1 MTGGRLLDV
10 ALLQL
15 RAFGLADH
23 EAAWAELLRRI
34 DEAATSA
41 DGPPPGLIVA
51 PEASYPAYYLH
62 SRAAYEAAGVLA
74 DGEVEATLAARA
86 ARHGTTIVVG
96 LVQRTLGG
104 KLRNQAVCFGPSGE
118 VLTRTAKRFLWHFD
132 TEWFEAGW
140 FEPGEDAAV
149 VEIGGGRAGVFVCA
163 DGRLPEI
170 PRALVAAGAE
180 LLIDPTAWV
189 SSGRDPAAL
198 SNPQVDYMLAAR
210 AIENGAWVVAA
221 DKVGVEAGT
230 IVYAGRSGVVDPAGR
245 WRVQAPSDAPGI
257 IRSSINLDE
266 VRGAPVPRRPELY
279 SGAAIA
285 GEDSPAARMTHE
297 PIAVAA
303 SEVRLAAAALAVQPS
318 AVGLMEQVR
327 AMATT
332 LATQGA
338 QLLVLPDLAGA
349 DPHALSQQELLPQ
362 LAALSAETGVMLAV
376 TLAERPARGDGDEER
391 AYKSLLLLDGGQ
403 LLCAYR
409 QAHLDT
415 GEQAAG
421 FAPGEA
427 PPPLIDTRLGRLGL
441 LAGRDALAP
450 EPARALKLAGAEV
463 LVWCASP
470 LTDAVEDAVRVIA
483 RTRAAENRIY
493 VVASAGPDRAG
504 GAYIVEPSGAVAA
517 ESLAGEAMAV
527 AADANRA
534 LTRRHRMAPRT
545 DPILAHRP
553 EAFPDLFGR
562 LRGDTA

>member
-1 MTGGRLLDV
+1 MLDV

-34 DEAATSA
+34 DEAATPA

-74 DGEVEATLAARA
+74 DGEVEATLAERA
-86 ARHGTTIVVG
+86 ARHGATIVVG
-96 LVQRTLGG
+96 LVQRTPAG
-104 KLRNQAVCFGPSGE
+104 KLRNQAVSFGPSGE

-132 TEWFEAGW
+132 TEWFEAG
-140 FEPGEDAAV
+140 EDASV
-149 VEIGGGRAGVFVCA
+149 VEVGGGRAGVFVCA

-170 PRALVAAGAE
+170 PRALAAAGAE

-189 SSGRDPAAL
+189 SSGRDAAAL

-245 WRVQAPSDAPGI
+245 WRVQAPSDAAGI
-257 IRSSINLDE
+257 IRTSIDLDE
-266 VRGAPVPRRPELY
+266 ARGAPVPRRPELY
-279 SGAAIA
+279 GGAAIA
-285 GEDSPAARMTHE
+285 GEDSPAALATRE
-297 PIAVAA
+297 PISVAA
-303 SEVRLAAAALAVQPS
+303 AEVRLAAAALAAQPS
-318 AVGLMEQVR
+318 AVELMEQVR
-327 AMATT
+327 ATATT

-349 DPHALSQQELLPQ
+349 DAHALSQQELLPQ
-362 LAALSAETGVMLAV
+362 LAALSAETGLMLAV
-376 TLAERPARGDGDEER
+376 TLAERPAPSNGDEER
-391 AYKSLLLLDGGQ
+391 AYKSLLLLDGGE
-403 LLCAYR
+403 LVCHYR
-409 QAHLDT
+409 QAHLDDA
-415 GEQAAG
+415 EVAAG
-421 FAPGEA
+421 FASGEA

-470 LTDAVEDAVRVIA
+470 LVDAAEDGVRVIA
-483 RTRAAENRIY
+483 RTRAAENRVY

-504 GAYIVEPSGAVAA
+504 GAYVVEPSGAVAA

-553 EAFPDLFGR
+553 EAFPDLFGAPPDDE
-562 LRGDTA
+562 G

>member
-1 MTGGRLLDV
+1 MLDV

-34 DEAATSA
+34 DEAATA
-41 DGPPPGLIVA
+41 DGDAPDLIVA

-62 SRAAYEAAGVLA
+62 SRAAYEAARVLS

-96 LVQRTLGG
+96 LVQRALGG
-104 KLRNQAVCFGPSGE
+104 KLRNHAVCFGPSGE
-118 VLTRTAKRFLWHFD
+118 VVGRTPKRFLWHFD
-132 TEWFEAGW
+132 TQWFDDEWP
-140 FEPGEDAAV
+140 EPGDSPI
-149 VEIGGGRAGVFVCA
+149 VEVGGARAGVFVCA

-170 PRALVAAGAE
+170 PRALAAAGAE

-230 IVYAGRSGVVDPAGR
+230 VVYAGRSGVIDPAGR
-245 WRVQAPSDAPGI
+245 WRVQGPADEAGI
-257 IRSSINLDE
+257 IRASVDLDE

-279 SGAAIA
+279 AGAAIP
-285 GEDSPAARMTHE
+285 GEGSPAARATLE
-297 PIAVAA
+297 PIAVGSA
-303 SEVRLAAAALAVQPS
+303 EVRLAAAALPAQPS
-318 AVGLMEQVR
+318 AVELMEQVR
-327 AMATT
+327 ATATT

-338 QLLVLPDLAGA
+338 ELLVLPDLAGA

-362 LAALSAETGVMLAV
+362 LEALSAETGLMLAV
-376 TLAERPARGDGDEER
+376 TLADRPARSDGGVER
-391 AYKSLLLLDGGQ
+391 VYKSMLLVDGGA

-409 QAHLDT
+409 QAHLDAA
-415 GEQAAG
+415 EAAAG
-421 FAPGEA
+421 FAAGDA
-427 PPPLIDTRLGRLGL
+427 PPPLLETRLGRLGL
-441 LAGRDALAP
+441 LAGGDALAP

-463 LVWCASP
+463 LAWCASP
-470 LTDAVEDAVRVIA
+470 LAGAAEDGVRVIA
-483 RTRAAENRIY
+483 RTRAAEHRVY

-504 GAYIVEPSGAVAA
+504 GAYVVEPSGAVAA

-534 LTRRHRMAPRT
+534 LTRRHRVAPRT

-553 EAFPDLFGR
+553 AAFPGLFDA
-562 LRGDTA
+562 RGGG

>member
-1 MTGGRLLDV
+1 MLDV

-34 DEAATSA
+34 DEAAEPAT
-41 DGPPPGLIVA
+41 GPSPDLIVA

-74 DGEVEATLAARA
+74 DAEVEAALAERA
-86 ARHGTTIVVG
+86 SRHGVSIVAG
-96 LVQRTLGG
+96 LVQRAPGG
-104 KLRNQAVCFGPSGE
+104 GLRNHAVCFGPSGE
-118 VLTRTAKRFLWHFD
+118 VVSRTAKRFLWHFD

-140 FEPGEDAAV
+140 FEPGDDTSVIEV
-149 VEIGGGRAGVFVCA
+149 GGARCGVFVCA

-170 PRALVAAGAE
+170 PRALAAAGAE

-210 AIENGAWVVAA
+210 AIENGVWVVAA

-230 IVYAGRSGVVDPAGR
+230 IVYAGRSGVVDPRGR
-245 WRVQAPSDAPGI
+245 WRVQAPSDEPGI
-257 IRSSINLDE
+257 IRSSIDLDE
-266 VRGAPVPRRPELY
+266 ARGAPVPRRPELY
-279 SGAAIA
+279 AGAAIA
-285 GEDSPAARMTHE
+285 GEASEATRLTHE

-303 SEVRLAAAALAVQPS
+303 AEVRLAAAALAAQPS
-318 AVGLMEQVR
+318 AVELMEQVR
-327 AMATT
+327 ATATT

-362 LAALSAETGVMLAV
+362 LAALSAETGLMLAV
-376 TLAERPARGDGDEER
+376 TLAERPARGNGGEER
-391 AYKSLLLLDGGQ
+391 AYKSLLLLDGGE
-403 LLCAYR
+403 LICSYR
-409 QAHLDT
+409 QAHLDAA
-415 GEQAAG
+415 EQAAG

-427 PPPLIDTRLGRLGL
+427 PPPLIDTRLGRIGL
-441 LAGRDALAP
+441 LAGRDALVP
-450 EPARALKLAGAEV
+450 ELARALKLAGAEV
-463 LVWCASP
+463 IVWCASP
-470 LTDAVEDAVRVIA
+470 LPGASEDGVRVIA
-483 RTRAAENRIY
+483 RTRAAEQRVY
-493 VVASAGPDRAG
+493 VVAAAGADPAG
-504 GAYIVEPSGAVAA
+504 GAYVVEPSGAVAA

-553 EAFPDLFGR
+553 EAFPELFGVPS
-562 LRGDTA
+562 GDEG

>member
-1 MTGGRLLDV
+1 MTRARVLDV

-34 DEAATSA
+34 DEAATSG
-41 DGPPPGLIVA
+41 DSPPDLIVA

-62 SRAAYEAAGVLA
+62 SRAAYEATGVLA
-74 DGEVEATLAARA
+74 DAEVEAALAERA
-86 ARHGTTIVVG
+86 SRHGATLVVG
-96 LVQRTLGG
+96 LVQRAPGG
-104 KLRNQAVCFGPSGE
+104 ALRNQAVSFGPSGE
-118 VLTRTAKRFLWHFD
+118 VLARTAKRFLWHFD

-140 FEPGEDAAV
+140 SEPGEG
-149 VEIGGGRAGVFVCA
+149 VEVFEVGGARAGVFVCA

-170 PRALVAAGAE
+170 ARALAAAGAE

-189 SSGRDPAAL
+189 SSGRDPAEL

-245 WRVQAPSDAPGI
+245 WRVRAPSDEPGI
-257 IRSSINLDE
+257 IRSSIDLDE
-266 VRGAPVPRRPELY
+266 ARGAPVPRRAELY
-279 SGAAIA
+279 GGAAVT
-285 GEDSPAARMTHE
+285 GEDSPVAQATRD
-297 PIAVAA
+297 PISVVDA
-303 SEVRLAAAALAVQPS
+303 EVRLAAVALAAQPS
-318 AVGLMEQVR
+318 AVELMEQVR
-327 AMATT
+327 ATATT
-332 LATQGA
+332 VATQGA
-338 QLLVLPDLAGA
+338 ELLVLPDLAGA

-362 LAALSAETGVMLAV
+362 LGALSAETGLMLAV
-376 TLAERPARGDGDEER
+376 TLAERPTRSDGDEDHP
-391 AYKSLLLLDGGQ
+391 YKSLILLDGGE
-403 LLCAYR
+403 LICTYR
-409 QAHLDT
+409 QAHLDAA
-415 GEQAAG
+415 EVAAG
-421 FAPGEA
+421 FSPGDAPS
-427 PPPLIDTRLGRLGL
+427 PLIDTRLGRLGL

-470 LTDAVEDAVRVIA
+470 LADATEDGVRVIA
-483 RTRAAENRIY
+483 RTRAAENRVY
-493 VVASAGPDRAG
+493 VVASAGPERAG

-553 EAFPDLFGR
+553 EAFPELFGVPPDDER
-562 LRGDTA
+562 

>member
-34 DEAATSA
+34 DEAATPA
-41 DGPPPGLIVA
+41 EGPPPGLIVA

-62 SRAAYEAAGVLA
+62 SRAAYEAARLLA
-74 DGEVEATLAARA
+74 DGEVEATLGERA
-86 ARHGTTIVVG
+86 SRHGTTIVVG
-96 LVQRTLGG
+96 LVQRTPTG

-132 TEWFEAGW
+132 TEWFE
-140 FEPGEDAAV
+140 PGEDAEV
-149 VEIGGGRAGVFVCA
+149 VEVGGGRAGVFVCA

-170 PRALVAAGAE
+170 PRALAAAGAE

-189 SSGRDPAAL
+189 SSGRDAAAL

-257 IRSSINLDE
+257 IRSSIDLDE

-279 SGAAIA
+279 GGAAIS
-285 GEDSPAARMTHE
+285 GEDSPAARATRE
-297 PIAVAA
+297 PITVADA
-303 SEVRLAAAALAVQPS
+303 EVRLAAAALAAQPS
-318 AVGLMEQVR
+318 AVELMEQVR

-362 LAALSAETGVMLAV
+362 LAALSVETGVMLAV
-376 TLAERPARGDGDEER
+376 TLAERPAHSNGDEER
-391 AYKSLLLLDGGQ
+391 AYKSLLLLDGGE
-403 LLCAYR
+403 LICAYR
-409 QAHLDT
+409 QAHLDAD
-415 GEQAAG
+415 EVAAG
-421 FAPGEA
+421 FAPGET

-470 LTDAVEDAVRVIA
+470 LTDATEDGVRVIA
-483 RTRAAENRIY
+483 RTRAAENRVY

-504 GAYIVEPSGAVAA
+504 GAYVVEPSGAVAA

-553 EAFPDLFGR
+553 EAFPDLFGPPS
-562 LRGDTA
+562 GGAG

>member
-1 MTGGRLLDV
+1 MLDV

-34 DEAATSA
+34 DEAATPA

-51 PEASYPAYYLH
+51 PEASYPAYYLY

-74 DGEVEATLAARA
+74 DSEVEATLAERA
-86 ARHGTTIVVG
+86 ARHGATIVVG
-96 LVQRTLGG
+96 LVQRTPTG
-104 KLRNQAVCFGPSGE
+104 KLRNQAVSFGPSGE

-132 TEWFEAGW
+132 TEWFE
-140 FEPGEDAAV
+140 PGEAASV
-149 VEIGGGRAGVFVCA
+149 VEVGGARAGVFVCA

-170 PRALVAAGAE
+170 PRALAAAGAE

-189 SSGRDPAAL
+189 SSGRDAAAL

-230 IVYAGRSGVVDPAGR
+230 IVYAGRSGVVDPAGG
-245 WRVQAPSDAPGI
+245 WRVQAPSDEAGI
-257 IRSSINLDE
+257 IRSSIDLDE
-266 VRGAPVPRRPELY
+266 ARGAPVPRRPELY
-279 SGAAIA
+279 GGAAIA
-285 GEDSPAARMTHE
+285 GEDSPAARATRE
-297 PIAVAA
+297 PISVAA
-303 SEVRLAAAALAVQPS
+303 AEVRLAAAALAAQPS
-318 AVGLMEQVR
+318 AVELMEQVR
-327 AMATT
+327 ATATT

-349 DPHALSQQELLPQ
+349 DAHALSQQELLPQ
-362 LAALSAETGVMLAV
+362 LAALSAETGLMLAV
-376 TLAERPARGDGDEER
+376 TLAERPAHGNGDEER
-391 AYKSLLLLDGGQ
+391 AYKSLLLLDGGE
-403 LLCAYR
+403 LICHYR
-409 QAHLDT
+409 QAHLDVA
-415 GEQAAG
+415 EQAAG
-421 FAPGEA
+421 FASGEA

-470 LTDAVEDAVRVIA
+470 LVDATEDGVRVIA
-483 RTRAAENRIY
+483 RTRAAENRVY

-504 GAYIVEPSGAVAA
+504 GAYVVEPSGAVAA

-553 EAFPDLFGR
+553 EAFPDLFGAPPDDE
-562 LRGDTA
+562 G

>member
-1 MTGGRLLDV
+1 MLDV

-34 DEAATSA
+34 DEAATPA
-41 DGPPPGLIVA
+41 GGPPPGLIVA

-62 SRAAYEAAGVLA
+62 SRAAYEAARLLA

-96 LVQRTLGG
+96 LVQRTPGG

-140 FEPGEDAAV
+140 FEPGEEASV
-149 VEIGGGRAGVFVCA
+149 IEIGAARGGLFVCA

-170 PRALVAAGAE
+170 PRALAAAGAE

-189 SSGRDPAAL
+189 SSGRDAAAL

-210 AIENGAWVVAA
+210 AIENGVWVVAA
-221 DKVGVEAGT
+221 DKVGVEACS
-230 IVYAGRSGVVDPAGR
+230 IVYAGRSGVVDPVGR

-257 IRSSINLDE
+257 IRASIDLDE

-279 SGAAIA
+279 GGAIA
-285 GEDSPAARMTHE
+285 GEDSRAARATHE
-297 PIAVAA
+297 PITVADA
-303 SEVRLAAAALAVQPS
+303 EVRLAAAALAVQPS
-318 AVGLMEQVR
+318 AVELMEQVR

-362 LAALSAETGVMLAV
+362 LEALSAETGLMLAV
-376 TLAERPARGDGDEER
+376 TLAERPARSDGDEEQ
-391 AYKSLLLLDGGQ
+391 AYKSLLLLDGGE

-409 QAHLDT
+409 QAHLDAD
-415 GEQAAG
+415 EQAAG

-427 PPPLIDTRLGRLGL
+427 PP
-441 LAGRDALAP
+441 
-450 EPARALKLAGAEV
+450 
-463 LVWCASP
+463 
-470 LTDAVEDAVRVIA
+470 
-483 RTRAAENRIY
+483 
-493 VVASAGPDRAG
+493 
-504 GAYIVEPSGAVAA
+504 
-517 ESLAGEAMAV
+517 
-527 AADANRA
+527 AAD
-534 LTRRHRMAPRT
+534 
-545 DPILAHRP
+545 
-553 EAFPDLFGR
+553 
-562 LRGDTA
+562 